1 VKLDGRVAI
10 VTGSSRGIGKA
21 VAELFGAEGALVVVC
36 CRDQRDR
43 AEQVARTIGTSR
55 ARVVQADVST
65 PAGAAQI
72 VDEAISSFGRIDVLV
87 NNAGIL
93 FRDDPGSRDAE
104 RWNATYDTNV
114 LGACLLA
121 RAASKHLIES
131 TAGSVVNVSS
141 IYGLVGSPSAIAYS
155 ASKGA
160 MISLTTALARELAPR
175 VRVNAVA
182 PGNVMTEMTET
193 SGPESIAAFDRE
205 TLLRRS
211 AQPHEVANAIL
222 FLASDDSSY
231 VTGQCLVVDG
241 GYGIR

>member
-1 VKLDGRVAI
+1 VKLNGRVAI

-21 VAELFGAEGALVVVC
+21 VAEAFAAEGARVVIC

-43 AEQVARTIGTSR
+43 ADAIARSIGAGR
-55 ARVVQADVST
+55 ALVVQADVST
-65 PAGAAQI
+65 PLGAAQI
-72 VDEAISSFGRIDVLV
+72 VGKALSTFGRLDVLV

-93 FRDDPGSRDAE
+93 FRDDPWLPDPE
-104 RWNATYDTNV
+104 RWSTTYDTNV
-114 LGACLLA
+114 VGAWLLI
-121 RAASKHLIES
+121 REAAEHLTRS
-131 TAGSVVNVSS
+131 VAGAVVNVSS
-141 IYGLVGSPSAIAYS
+141 IYGVVGSPAALSYS

-160 MISLTTALARELAPR
+160 MLSMTTALARELAPR

-182 PGNVMTEMTET
+182 PGNVMTEMTEE
-193 SGPESIAAFDRE
+193 SGPDSIAAFDRE

-241 GYGIR
+241 GYGVR